1 MNKND
6 RVVEVTLTQSYL
18 IPNYISM
25 SDQDLIEEWFYRFPL
40 HQSHAT
46 RDGNKL
52 GGSQKVL
59 KTEIMSLEEYS
70 LKTNFDEYKRIIDAA
85 FPY

>member
-40 HQSHAT
+40 HFLSFYSA
-46 RDGNKL
+46 
-52 GGSQKVL
+52 
-59 KTEIMSLEEYS
+59 SLVSAHNLNLPWYYF
-70 LKTNFDEYKRIIDAA
+70 LCALN
-85 FPY
+85 